1 MAKRYRGSCRGGGLS
16 QMPQLTSRWK
26 VVKNTTHMNNGHCV
40 FSFSSFSSRGY
51 LFVQCYCDMCNSCK
65 LVAL

>member
-1 MAKRYRGSCRGGGLS
+1 
-16 QMPQLTSRWK
+16 MPQLTSRWK